1 MILLF
6 PDTDTLRLAV
16 TSNLV
21 PAAVT
26 LAPAAVT
33 ADEQGRVYVEPSV
46 SVPRTLGKTLD
57 RLGVKGSKRHGL
69 GTPRDVTSW
78 LELLPLT
85 KAAGTPAIAA
95 QQPVLFELEDADDL
109 PGLVSEMLRLG
120 NDRQG
125 FRWFTR
131 PDDADR
137 HRVLL
142 RVIGPP
148 YYTLLRALDRPAAG
162 GVRAYLEAAPRV
174 WVELG
179 HQHPLAHQVK
189 LAEGQTALIRPP
201 ADWLFLDDAP
211 FRDVYELLKFDL
223 PAGPVVWEEGETA
236 DTIEV
241 PLKLAGGNA
250 ADVPELWV
258 LREDGVG
265 QLDALVRDADDRL
278 IERLT
283 FAVADDPSG
292 RRTVVLRTRP
302 SKLAPPELALENAVG
317 FKPFWKLPN
326 LFVPAGK
333 RLHPTLRRET
343 VRSLLADDPEQV
355 VWLYPD
361 GAGGFTP
368 EMVPDAAFR
377 PLDNWVDYVIE
388 AEREPLA
395 AWIGATRFDFDHFVC
410 HEGGPKPKPPAEP
423 KEPKGKETD
432 AGPKGGKAA
441 GPATK
446 PKGVVKAAAP
456 AAFEPLPAE
465 AQPVSAWKARR
476 EELEKE
482 FLAADGPLD
491 APARQ
496 ALWPELGTANAGEGV
511 QSEAAVCWLN
521 ALWDADPSPAGW
533 LDGWDRSERPAAPGP
548 MTADEFDKRLTGKT
562 GSAADA
568 RAVVAGF
575 LRLAGQTPVP
585 AWLGSRLPKVRAFVE
600 QHEGS
605 LPVRAVWLA
614 GYRAAQLSGADV
626 LGLARVRDRLL
637 NRLLAEGLSAE
648 RDLPGFLRFAGR
660 HDAERL
666 RVVREK
672 VLDLH
677 GAARRWS
684 DGVAVNKPYV
694 DLLFAFALAKLG
706 EATAATT
713 LLDQAGKVLVT
724 PEPADWGSHAKF
736 DDTVRSLANNLLF
749 RGFKYRVE
757 RALRAEPTGG
767 PLPPD
772 VLATADALEARGN
785 ELAARAKAKPQA
797 GGPSQ
802 TDPPPKRARY
812 VFNRMRQDS
821 HVLEPDE
828 QRDPY
833 AVFTAE
839 QLDPMHRAVLD
850 LGAVRDPAAL
860 AEKARRM
867 YRQGHP
873 GKPVEE
879 VRFELLHEVM
889 MLSPRAGEA
898 FSVEL
903 LAAVP
908 AVLKSPAAA
917 GGKPPDSD
925 GVLKKQGQLLER
937 SLFVAA
943 HFGRADTVRGLVGE
957 FTALLRAK
965 PEAARVKLI
974 NFAAGPS
981 LRSLRKLGMRDE
993 IDRLLTQIQSE
1004 VLRGATLAEL
1014 RNRYSTGPI
1023 TWRSVLQTLLN
1034 LATGWL
1040 ASGLDDHAAP
1050 ILDAARAEVLRS
1062 LAVPPP
1068 TPPAPHK
1075 DVVELTRAYVAACGQ
1090 ARSGAGLARIAELFE
1105 KADPAAVPNS
1115 WTGNICYSRLH
1126 LMVVEEVV
1134 LALVND
1140 DAGLGSA
1147 GRRWLD
1153 EDEYLVRKRVHADMD
1168 RLLKTSAL

>member
-6 PDTDTLRLAV
+6 PDTDTLRLAL

-21 PAAVT
+21 PAELS

-33 ADEQGRVYVEPSV
+33 TDDQGRVYVEPSI

-57 RLGVKGSKRHGL
+57 RLGVKGSKRHGP
-69 GTPRDVTSW
+69 GTPREVTSW
-78 LELLPLT
+78 LELLPLAKT
-85 KAAGTPAIAA
+85 AGTPVIAA
-95 QQPVLFELEDADDL
+95 QQPVLFELESADDL

-142 RVIGPP
+142 RVVGPP
-148 YYTLLRALDRPAAG
+148 YYTLLRALDRPATG

-179 HQHPLAHQVK
+179 HQHPLAAQVK
-189 LAEGQTALIRPP
+189 LPDAQTVLIRPP
-201 ADWLFLDDAP
+201 AEWLFLDESP
-211 FRDVYELLKFDL
+211 FRDVYELLRFDL
-223 PAGPVVWEEGETA
+223 PAGPVVWAEGETA

-258 LREDGVG
+258 LRGDGVA

-278 IERLT
+278 VERLT
-283 FAVADDPSG
+283 FAVADDPAG

-302 SKLAPPELALENAVG
+302 SKLAPPELALEDAVG

-326 LFVPAGK
+326 LFVPAGR

-343 VRSLLADDPEQV
+343 VRSLLAPDPDQV

-368 EMVPDAAFR
+368 EAVSDAAFR

-410 HEGGPKPKPPAEP
+410 HEGGPKPKPPEAPKP
-423 KEPKGKETD
+423 KEKDEGT
-432 AGPKGGKAA
+432 GPKGGKSA
-441 GPATK
+441 PAVK
-446 PKGVVKAAAP
+446 PKSARPAGVTP
-456 AAFEPLPAE
+456 FEPVAAE
-465 AQPVSAWKARR
+465 AEPVSAWKARR
-476 EELEKE
+476 EELEKA
-482 FLAADGPLD
+482 FLAVEGPLD
-491 APARQ
+491 APDRQ
-496 ALWPELGTANAGEGV
+496 ALWPDLAAANAGEGV

-521 ALWDADPSPAGW
+521 ALWDADPPPAEWLAGW
-533 LDGWDRSERPAAPGP
+533 DGSERPAHPEP
-548 MTADEFDKRLTGKT
+548 LKADEFDKRLAGKVV
-562 GSAADA
+562 SAADA

-575 LRLAGQTPVP
+575 LRLAGQDPVP
-585 AWLGSRLPKVRAFVE
+585 GWLAGRLPAVRAFIDK
-600 QHEGS
+600 HEGS

-614 GYRAAQLSGADV
+614 GYRAAQLAGADV

-637 NRLLAEGLSAE
+637 DRLLAEGLSAE
-648 RDLPGFLRFAGR
+648 RDLPGFLRFAGMR
-660 HDAERL
+660 DADRL

-677 GAARRWS
+677 RGARAWS
-684 DGVAVNKPYV
+684 AAVPVNLPYV

-706 EATAATT
+706 EATAANG
-713 LLDQAGKVLVT
+713 LLDQAGKVLAA
-724 PEPADWGSHAKF
+724 ADPTEWNSYPQRDAAVKA
-736 DDTVRSLANNLLF
+736 LANNILY
-749 RGFKYRVE
+749 RGFRYRVE
-757 RALRAEPTGG
+757 RALRGEPTGG

-772 VLATADALEARGN
+772 VLAAADALEAKAN
-785 ELAARAKAKPQA
+785 ELAAKGKAKPQA
-797 GGPSQ
+797 GAPSQ
-802 TDPPPKRARY
+802 TDPPHKTAQF
-812 VFNRMRQDS
+812 VVGRMRQES
-821 HVLEPDE
+821 RVLEQDE

-833 AVFTAE
+833 AVYTAD
-839 QLDPMHRAVLD
+839 QQDPLSREL
-850 LGAVRDPAAL
+850 LRLTAVREPAAL
-860 AEKARRM
+860 ADKSRRL
-867 YRQGHP
+867 YRQGFP
-873 GKPVEE
+873 GRPTAE
-879 VRFELLHEVM
+879 VRFDLLHAVM
-889 MLSPRAGEA
+889 MLAPRAGEA
-898 FSVEL
+898 FAVEL

-908 AVLKSPAAA
+908 AVLTEGPKA
-917 GGKPPDSD
+917 GGKPVDSD
-925 GVLKKQGQLLER
+925 PVLKKVGQLLER

-943 HFGRADTVRGLVGE
+943 HFGRAETVRGLVAE
-957 FTALLRAK
+957 FAKLLREK
-965 PEAARVKLI
+965 PEAARFKLI
-974 NFAAGPS
+974 NVVAGPS

-1014 RNRYSTGPI
+1014 RTRYATGPV
-1023 TWRSVLQTLLN
+1023 TWSSVLQTLLN

-1040 ASGLDDHAAP
+1040 AFGLDDHAAP

-1062 LAVPPP
+1062 FTVP
-1068 TPPAPHK
+1068 TPPALPK
-1075 DVVELTRAYVAACGQ
+1075 ADVPLARAYIAACGQ
-1090 ARSGAGLARIAELFE
+1090 ARSGAGLARIAEVLE
-1105 KADPAAVPNS
+1105 KADAAAQPNT
-1115 WTGNICYSRLH
+1115 WTGSNVYSKAH
-1126 LMVVEEVV
+1126 LGVVEEVV

-1140 DAGLGSA
+1140 DAGLGAA

-1168 RLLKTSAL
+1168 GLLKRSAL

>member
-33 ADEQGRVYVEPSV
+33 TDEQGRVYVESSV
-46 SVPRTLGKTLD
+46 ALPKGLNKTLD
-57 RLGVKGSKRHGL
+57 RLGVKGSKRHGP

-95 QQPVLFELEDADDL
+95 QQPVLFELENADDL

-142 RVIGPP
+142 RVVGPP

-189 LAEGQTALIRPP
+189 LAEGQTALIQSP

-283 FAVADDPSG
+283 FAVADDASG

-410 HEGGPKPKPPAEP
+410 HEGGPKPKPPSEP
-423 KEPKGKETD
+423 KEPKGKDAD

-441 GPATK
+441 GPAAR
-446 PKGVVKAAAP
+446 PKGAAKPAAP
-456 AAFEPLPAE
+456 AVFEPLPAE
-465 AQPVSAWKARR
+465 AQPVSTWKARR

-482 FLAADGPLD
+482 FLAVDGPLD

-496 ALWPELGTANAGEGV
+496 GLWPELATANTGEGV

-521 ALWDADPSPAGW
+521 ALWDADPSPSAW
-533 LDGWDRSERPAAPGP
+533 LDGWDRSERPSGSGP
-548 MTADEFDKRLTGKT
+548 MTADEFDKRLAGKA

-568 RAVVAGF
+568 RAVVAAF

-585 AWLGSRLPKVRAFVE
+585 GWLGGRLPKVREFIDK
-600 QHEGS
+600 HEGS

-614 GYRAAQLSGADV
+614 GHRAAQLAGGDV

-660 HDAERL
+660 QDADRL

-677 GAARRWS
+677 RAAVGWS
-684 DGVAVNKPYV
+684 AGVPVNKPYV

-706 EATAATT
+706 EATAAAD
-713 LLDQAGKVLVT
+713 LLDRAGKVLDA
-724 PEPADWGSHAKF
+724 PPPGEWASHAQF
-736 DDTVRSLANNLLF
+736 DAAVRGYANNILY

-757 RALRAEPTGG
+757 RALRAEPTAG

-772 VLATADALEARGN
+772 VLAAADALAAKGN
-785 ELAARAKAKPQA
+785 ELAAKAKAKPQA
-797 GGPSQ
+797 GAPSP
-802 TDPPPKRARY
+802 TDPPPKRAKY
-812 VFNRMRQDS
+812 LLDKMRQDS
-821 HVLEPDE
+821 RVLEPDE

-833 AVFTAE
+833 AVYTAE
-839 QLDPMHRAVLD
+839 QLDPMHREVLAI
-850 LGAVRDPAAL
+850 GAVRDPAAL
-860 AEKARRM
+860 AEKTRQRF
-867 YRQGHP
+867 RQGFP
-873 GKPVEE
+873 GKPVGE

-898 FSVEL
+898 FTAEL

-908 AVLKSPAAA
+908 QVLKSPEAA

-925 GVLKKQGQLLER
+925 GFLKKQGQLLER
-937 SLFVAA
+937 ALFVAA
-943 HFGRADTVRGLVGE
+943 HFGRAETVRGLVGE
-957 FTALLRAK
+957 FAALLRSK
-965 PEAARVKLI
+965 PEAARFKLI
-974 NFAAGPS
+974 NIVAGPS

-993 IDRLLTQIQSE
+993 IDRLLTQIRDE

-1014 RNRYSTGPI
+1014 RGRYGTGPI
-1023 TWRSVLQTLLN
+1023 TWSSVLQTLLN

-1040 ASGLDDHAAP
+1040 AFGLDDHAAP

-1062 LAVPPP
+1062 FTVPPP
-1068 TPPAPHK
+1068 PALPK
-1075 DVVELTRAYVAACGQ
+1075 ADDKLARAYVAACGQ
-1090 ARSGAGLARIAELFE
+1090 ARSGAGLARIAELLE
-1105 KADPAAVPNS
+1105 KADPAALPNT
-1115 WTGNICYSRLH
+1115 WTGSLCYSRLH

-1168 RLLKTSAL
+1168 ALLKKSAM